1 VSESRTNLQHSVIQP
16 SSAERVTQDT
26 VGVTAGVTSG
36 VAPVLLAPGPARI
49 DRAVA
54 AARDWLLARQ
64 DPAGF
69 WCGELEGDTTLESY
83 AILLEAFLG
92 SPRSPKVTAL
102 AQVAREEALPDGGWA
117 QYPGGPPDVSVS
129 TLTYF
134 ALRIA
139 GDRPDEPHMR
149 RACAVIASL
158 GGVERA
164 NTYTK
169 YHLALFGQYAWQRV
183 PAIPPEMVFLPR
195 FSPFTVHDMSS
206 WSRTIFVPLS
216 ILYAAKPVRPLPDG
230 CGVEELFPAPPAPAP
245 PPTPSPGAP
254 SAVTPVAA
262 PLPPSAQPTPAAPGG
277 RSAWQTLFF
286 GVDRA
291 LKTLERLPGA
301 DRLRSAAVKRAA
313 AWMID
318 RLAHSDGLSAILPA
332 MANSVMAL
340 DCLGYRADH
349 PLMRE
354 QRAHLDGLLIADE
367 VDGER
372 RLRMQPCLSPV
383 WDTVLASHALGEAA
397 VPRDHPA
404 LRRAVGW
411 LLAKQT
417 RLPGDWSHRNAAP
430 PGGWYFEHRNEF
442 YPDVDDTCM
451 ALMVLRRN
459 RLDPP
464 DPAAEAAMARGL
476 AWMLGMQNDDGGWGS
491 FDRNNHKEWLTHV
504 PFADHNAMI
513 DPSTADITA
522 RVLECL
528 SGFPE
533 FKPAPGNQRPAQHP
547 VILRALG
554 FLRRDQCTDGSWYGR
569 WGVNYLYGTW
579 QVLRGLRA
587 IGEDLQA
594 PYVRRAA
601 RWLLDH
607 QNADGGWGESI
618 ASYDDPAQ
626 KGRGG
631 STPSQTAWA
640 LMGLLASWP
649 AGDGAADPIRHAET
663 EAATR
668 RGVRHLLDRQS
679 AEGTWQQASWTGT
692 GFPKVFYLN
701 YHHYRHYFPLMALGQ
716 YRAARFP
723 AARSQTAS
731 LTSDGSAQA
740 DGAAAKPST

>member
-1 VSESRTNLQHSVIQP
+1 MNSSVKP
-16 SSAERVTQDT
+16 PEAGAEPLAGRPPEGSPRPAHVTQN
-26 VGVTAGVTSG
+26 TSPS
-36 VAPVLLAPGPARI
+36 ASVLLAPGPARL

-64 DPAGF
+64 DGAGF

-92 SPRSPKVTAL
+92 HPRSPKVSAL
-102 AQVAREEALPDGGWA
+102 AQVARAEALPGGGWS
-117 QYPGGPPDVSVS
+117 QYPGGPPEVSVS

-139 GDRPDEPHMR
+139 GDAPDASHME
-149 RACAVIASL
+149 RARAAIVSL
-158 GGVERA
+158 GGVERV

-169 YHLALFGQYAWQRV
+169 YHLAFFGQYPWDRV
-183 PAIPPEMVFLPR
+183 PAIPPEMMFLPR
-195 FSPFTVHDMSS
+195 VSPFTVYDMSS

-216 ILYAAKPVRPLPDG
+216 ILYAAKPVRPLPAG
-230 CGVEELFPAPPAPAP
+230 CGIEELAAPPAR
-245 PPTPSPGAP
+245 
-254 SAVTPVAA
+254 SADAATTTTTATSAA
-262 PLPPSAQPTPAAPGG
+262 PARG
-277 RSAWQTLFF
+277 AWKTLFF

-291 LKTLERLPGA
+291 LKTVERLPGA
-301 DRLRSAAVKRAA
+301 ARLRSGAVARAG
-313 AWMID
+313 AWMTE

-340 DCLGYRADH
+340 DCLGYAHDH

-354 QRAHLDGLLIADE
+354 QRAHLDGLLIADA
-367 VDGER
+367 DGG
-372 RLRMQPCLSPV
+372 LRMQPCVSPV
-383 WDTVLASHALGEAA
+383 WDTVLASHALGQAEL
-397 VPRDHPA
+397 PPDHPA
-404 LRRAVGW
+404 LRRAIAW
-411 LLAKQT
+411 LLSKQT
-417 RLPGDWSHRNAAP
+417 RLPGDWAHRNTAA

-464 DPAAEAAMARGL
+464 EPAAEAAMARGL

-491 FDRNNHKEWLTHV
+491 FDRNNDKDWLTQV

-533 FKPAPGNQRPAQHP
+533 FGRRGPDSHP
-547 VILRALG
+547 VVRRALA
-554 FLRRDQCTDGSWYGR
+554 FLRRDQGTDGSWYGR
-569 WGVNYLYGTW
+569 WGVNHLYGTW

-587 IGEDLQA
+587 IGEDLHA
-594 PYVRRAA
+594 PGVRRAA

-607 QNADGGWGESI
+607 QNPDGGWGESI
-618 ASYDDPAQ
+618 ASYDDPMQ
-626 KGRGG
+626 KGRGA

-640 LMGLLASWP
+640 LMGLLASCP
-649 AGDGAADPIRHAET
+649 AANAELGGPADSLRMAET

-668 RGVRHLLDRQS
+668 RGARYLLDRQTT
-679 AEGTWQQASWTGT
+679 EGTWEQAAWTGT

-701 YHHYRHYFPLMALGQ
+701 YHLYRHYFPLMALGQ
-716 YRAARFP
+716 YRSARFP
-723 AARSQTAS
+723 SRPAARPAP
-731 LTSDGSAQA
+731 G
-740 DGAAAKPST
+740 